1 MRAVAP
7 SVLAPFR
14 VAPWRRVWAAGF
26 VSQLGDW
33 MQIFARAA
41 LAYELTGNP
50 SSVGVIYFASYLPQL
65 LFSLYGGVL
74 ADRFDR
80 RRLLLACQVAQ
91 LACAVALGAL
101 VATDSATLLGVS
113 VLSFL
118 NGIAFM
124 LNIPAG
130 QALVPSVVPRPL
142 LPEAITIATASNS
155 VTRVLGPV
163 LAALLAGRVGYEWIF
178 WVNAASFLAVV
189 AAWLLT
195 RVPDHPRPAERGSLD
210 AIRAAVRYV
219 RGDAAV
225 WVPVAVSTFIASV
238 GIVYQPQ
245 IIPFATEVLS
255 GGDTALG
262 TDRAGWLQAAIGT
275 GAAVGILGL
284 AGTGRRR
291 PGAMLTG
298 SALVFSA
305 ALVGLGTVASF
316 GAALVLCFVMG
327 ASQFANMTLAI
338 SLVQHRVPEVM
349 RGRVMAIH
357 MAGLIG
363 FVPLVSLAS
372 GVLADAVGIP
382 AVLVGAGA
390 CCGAFSA
397 HALRWRDAVQPIGA
411 APEYPET
418 IAAVGTVLEEEG

>member
-1 MRAVAP
+1 MHAVPPA
-7 SVLAPFR
+7 VLAPFR
-14 VAPWRRVWAAGF
+14 VPAWRRVWAAGF

-50 SSVGVIYFASYLPQL
+50 SSVGVVYFASYLPQL

-80 RRLLLACQVAQ
+80 RRLLLWCQAAQ
-91 LACAVALGAL
+91 LCFAIGLGFL
-101 VATDSATLLGVS
+101 VATGSATLLNVS

-118 NGIAFM
+118 NGVAFM
-124 LNIPAG
+124 LNIPAA
-130 QALVPSVVPRPL
+130 QALVPSVVPRSML
-142 LPEAITIATASNS
+142 SEAITFGTATNS

-163 LAALLAGRVGYEWIF
+163 LAALIAGRVGLEWIF
-178 WVNAASFLAVV
+178 WVNAVSFLAVI
-189 AAWLLT
+189 AAWIVT
-195 RVPDHPRPAERGSLD
+195 RVPEHPRLATSGNLD

-219 RGDAAV
+219 RDDAAV

-255 GGDTALG
+255 DGVRSLG

-284 AGTGRRR
+284 AGHGRRR

-298 SALVFSA
+298 SAVAFSI
-305 ALVGLGTVASF
+305 
-316 GAALVLCFVMG
+316 ALVLLGTTSSFAAALLLCFLMG
-327 ASQFANMTLAI
+327 AAQFANMTLAI
-338 SLVQHRVPEVM
+338 SLVQHRVPELM

-363 FVPLVSLAS
+363 FVPIVSLAG
-372 GVLADAVGIP
+372 GVIADAAGIP
-382 AVLVGAGA
+382 AVLVGAGVA
-390 CCGAFSA
+390 CLVFSLY
-397 HALRWRDAVQPIGA
+397 ALRWRDAVRRMGVE
-411 APEYPET
+411 PEYPET